1 MRKVF
6 TFILSLAAILA
17 GPHSPAQTRTLSS
30 GVTVDGVVEFD
41 KTVHDWGDVLTG
53 DGPLSCTFTVKNIS
67 SRSIAIFNVA
77 KSCGCT
83 EVEWTREEIAPGEKG
98 TITATYSN
106 DEGPYP
112 FSKNL
117 TVYISDLKKPVILR
131 MRGTAR
137 SKPVPIAQMYP
148 VHWGDLGLKEASIA
162 AGNMNQGSQRS
173 DVIPLA
179 NLGKKS
185 LKVSFKNLSPGLEI
199 TPAVIEI
206 PAGGKAEVAY
216 TVTSSRE
223 RWGKNYYSATVVYGG
238 KARGEIS
245 LWAFTKEDFSSWT
258 KEQLD
263 KASQPSFD
271 SSTANVGI
279 VKAGTTVPVSFSF
292 TNKGKS
298 SLHIYKAD
306 SDSPGLCIDPI
317 EDTPSRGKGL
327 ISGTLDTSGME
338 KGEFLIILT
347 LTTNTPLRPMVN
359 LFVAGAI
366 E

>member
-1 MRKVF
+1 
-6 TFILSLAAILA
+6 
-17 GPHSPAQTRTLSS
+17 
-30 GVTVDGVVEFD
+30 
-41 KTVHDWGDVLTG
+41 
-53 DGPLSCTFTVKNIS
+53 
-67 SRSIAIFNVA
+67 
-77 KSCGCT
+77 
-83 EVEWTREEIAPGEKG
+83 
-98 TITATYSN
+98 
-106 DEGPYP
+106 
-112 FSKNL
+112 
-117 TVYISDLKKPVILR
+117 

-306 SDSPGLCIDPI
+306 SDSRQLNATALPRIKAG
-317 EDTPSRGKGL
+317 GKGTVKA
-327 ISGTLDTSGME
+327 TLDTKGMPSGE
-338 KGEFLIILT
+338 VLVVLT
-347 LTTNTPLRPMVN
+347 LITNSPLRPIIN
-359 LFVAGAI
+359 LYITGYI
-366 E
+366 Q